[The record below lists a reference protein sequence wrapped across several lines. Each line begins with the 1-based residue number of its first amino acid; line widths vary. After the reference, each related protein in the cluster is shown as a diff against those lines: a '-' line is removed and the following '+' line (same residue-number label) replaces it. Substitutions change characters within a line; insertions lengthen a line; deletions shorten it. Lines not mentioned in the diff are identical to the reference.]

1 MKKLLLIATVIFIS
15 GLTLKIQ
22 AQESVNTCILNAK
35 RLQRSMNDRY
45 FKNFRTSYEEALKDI
60 AEIEAKA
67 SSSEFGN
74 DLIADHA
81 EEWIKLNQQ
90 LSKFENGNISYKG
103 ETIQLE
109 LKDYEPVLKEAR
121 KKASKA
127 HFDEAIQIIQAS
139 KIFENRKK
147 AIPHLDKAK
156 QYDESYT
163 TQVKNNKALIY
174 YEEALRIYNQETD
187 FILKED
193 AVPLFENAL
202 HEKNPY
208 KDSKELLAKLYSDE
222 ADLLYDSNKF
232 DDIKKAISYYNKSA
246 SYVYNYNG
254 ASGKILGVKQ
264 KAASLLYEQG
274 LKKEQTLS
282 FKAQKEAGNLYKQ
295 ANMWNPGY
303 KDVEERIKATSIKS
317 TLNVIITDNAGGV
330 ITKNPTTNEI
340 FSQTNDYISLP
351 IIKTPVINLENIED
365 CITVAK
371 ELGFGFILMRI
382 DTNRIAY
389 TYKGVITDTE
399 AKTIE
404 RFFLNK
410 RSISTGKTSESEIS
424 KQEYTEGLKE
434 QKATGRQS
442 DSRFRL
448 SYKSYTGTHST
459 ITSKAVV
466 EVSYPFEIWDV
477 RDPNHMT
484 KITDI
489 IYSEEISDKKVK
501 TTYSGSMK
509 IKPELINEG
518 SLMTQNELME
528 IANKQKPSIFFIL
541 NSYEDTII
549 KVLNQI
555 EYKTSKLY
563 Q

>member
-1 MKKLLLIATVIFIS
+1 MKQLLLITIVIFLT
-15 GLTLKIQ
+15 GLTFKIQ
-22 AQESVNTCILNAK
+22 GQQSVNTCILNAK
-35 RLQRSMNDRY
+35 RLQRSFNDRY
-45 FKNFRTSYEEALKDI
+45 FKNFKTSYTDALNDI

-67 SSSEFGN
+67 ASSKFGS

-90 LSKFENGNISYKG
+90 LNKFEKGSISNKG

-109 LKDYEPVLKEAR
+109 LKNYEPILKEA
-121 KKASKA
+121 KEKASKA
-127 HFDEAIQIIQAS
+127 HFDEAMQIIQAS
-139 KIFENRKK
+139 KIFENRVK
-147 AIPHLDKAK
+147 AIPHLDKVIH
-156 QYDESYT
+156 YNESYSL
-163 TQVKNNKALIY
+163 QVKDNKARIY
-174 YEEALRIYNQETD
+174 YEEALRIYNQESD
-187 FILKED
+187 FVLREES
-193 AVPLFENAL
+193 VPLFEKAL
-202 HEKNPY
+202 TEKNPY

-222 ADLLYDSNKF
+222 ADLLYDSNSF
-232 DDIKKAISYYNKSA
+232 NDIKKAISYYNKAA

-264 KAASLLYEQG
+264 KAASLLYEQA
-274 LKKEQTLS
+274 LKKEQTLT
-282 FKAQKEAGNLYKQ
+282 FKAQKEAYNLYKQ

-303 KDVEERIKATSIKS
+303 NDVEERIKATSIKS
-317 TLNVIITDNAGGV
+317 TLNVIITDNVGGV

-340 FSQTNDYISLP
+340 FSQTRDYIILP
-351 IIKTPVINLENIED
+351 SIKTPVINLENTED

-389 TYKGVITDTE
+389 TYKGVNTDTE

-410 RSISTGKTSESEIS
+410 RSVSTGRTSENEIS
-424 KQEYTEGLKE
+424 KQAYTKGLKE
-434 QKATGRQS
+434 LKAKGRQY

-459 ITSKAVV
+459 IVSKAVV

-477 RDPNHMT
+477 RDPNHMI

-518 SLMTQNELME
+518 SLMSQNELME
-528 IANKQKPSIFFIL
+528 IAEKQKPSIFFIL
-541 NSYEDTII
+541 NSYEDAII

-555 EYKTSKLY
+555 DYKTSKLY

>member
-1 MKKLLLIATVIFIS
+1 MKQLLFITIAIFIS
-15 GLTLKIQ
+15 GLTSNIQ

-35 RLQRSMNDRY
+35 RLQRSFNDRY
-45 FKNFRTSYEEALKDI
+45 FKNFKASYSEALKDI

-67 SSSEFGN
+67 ASSKFGS

-81 EEWIKLNQQ
+81 EEWLKLYQQ
-90 LSKFENGNISYKG
+90 LNKFENGSVSYKG

-109 LKDYEPVLKEAR
+109 LKNYEPILNEAKE
-121 KKASKA
+121 KASKA
-127 HFDEAIQIIQAS
+127 HFDEAMQIIEAS
-139 KIFENRKK
+139 KIFEKREK
-147 AIPHLDKAK
+147 AIPHLNKAK
-156 QYDESYT
+156 HYDASYT
-163 TQVKNNKALIY
+163 EKVKDNKALIY
-174 YEEALRIYNQETD
+174 YDEALRIYNQETD
-187 FILKED
+187 FILREES
-193 AVPLFENAL
+193 VPLFEKAL
-202 HEKNPY
+202 NEKNPY

-222 ADLLYDSNKF
+222 ADLLFDSNSF
-232 DDIKKAISYYNKSA
+232 NDIKKAISYYNKAA

-264 KAASLLYEQG
+264 KAASLLYEQA
-274 LKKEQTLS
+274 LKKEQILT
-282 FKAQKEAGNLYKQ
+282 FKAQKEASNLYKQ

-340 FSQTNDYISLP
+340 FSQTNDYITLP
-351 IIKTPVINLENIED
+351 SIKTPVINLENTQD
-365 CITVAK
+365 CMTVAK

-389 TYKGVITDTE
+389 TYKGVITDNE

-410 RSISTGKTSESEIS
+410 RSVSTGRTSESEIS
-424 KQEYTEGLKE
+424 KQEYTEGMKELKA
-434 QKATGRQS
+434 KGRQS

-459 ITSKAVV
+459 ITSKAIV

-477 RDPNHMT
+477 RDPNHMI

-509 IKPELINEG
+509 IKPELMNEG
-518 SLMTQNELME
+518 SLMSQNELME
-528 IANKQKPSIFFIL
+528 IAKKQKPSIFFIL